1 MKISVITPFYKGER
15 YINKLLDSLQCSYQ
29 MSNKLIDLEVIIVV
43 DSVETS
49 SVFFKQF
56 NELYHDLGL
65 RIYFNSINI
74 GVAATRDYGLRL
86 SFGDFVTFIDQ
97 DDFVDEKY
105 FTTLESLV
113 YSEADFFLFNGYIYN
128 TVNKKKVKMY
138 YQTPKLS
145 FKNLINE
152 NLIIT
157 PSLFI
162 VRKSFIVGKKIN
174 FQPPFRE
181 YRGVDDYYF
190 LLQVFKEAD
199 LEYKY
204 NSTPLIYYCIHYYL
218 LIRLFVIDDVNDP
231 IKYIYTITGASAT
244 VILFISILISLIKEK
259 INLMKYRK
267 EIGILGF
274 FYAFLHFTNFVVFDA
289 QFDLEFILKQTIE
302 KPFIYLGM
310 IAFFILLC

>member
-204 NSTPLIYYCIHYYL
+204 NSTPLIYYCIHEHNYSHNL
-218 LIRLFVIDDVNDP
+218 VEQIDGAIAVLKIFSKNTDVNKK
-231 IKYIYTITGASAT
+231 IKNIKFSKIFYTQSRFNSAIT
-244 VILFISILISLIKEK
+244 
-259 INLMKYRK
+259 NP
-267 EIGILGF
+267 
-274 FYAFLHFTNFVVFDA
+274 N
-289 QFDLEFILKQTIE
+289 Q
-302 KPFIYLGM
+302 
-310 IAFFILLC
+310 FFILLKNYLKNPNRIIRYINRKLINMKVRM

>member
-1 MKISVITPFYKGER
+1 MKISVVTPFYKGEK
-15 YINKLLDSLQCSYQ
+15 YINKLLDSLQHSYQ

-43 DSVETS
+43 DSVDIS

-74 GVAATRDYGLRL
+74 GVAATRDYGLTL
-86 SFGDFVTFIDQ
+86 SSGDFVTFIDQ
-97 DDFVDEKY
+97 DDFVDKKY
-105 FTTLESLV
+105 FTTLESLDH
-113 YSEADFFLFNGYIYN
+113 SEADFFLFNGYIYN

-138 YQTPKLS
+138 YQTPIVS

-162 VRKSFIVGKKIN
+162 VRKSFIVEKKIN
-174 FQPPFRE
+174 FQPPFNE

-190 LLQVFKEAD
+190 LLQVFKETD

-204 NSTPLIYYCIHYYL
+204 NSTPLIYYCIHEHNYSHNL
-218 LIRLFVIDDVNDP
+218 EEQID
-231 IKYIYTITGASAT
+231 GAIAVLKIFSKNT
-244 VILFISILISLIKEK
+244 YVKEK
-259 INLMKYRK
+259 IKNLKFSK
-267 EIGILGF
+267 K
-274 FYAFLHFTNFVVFDA
+274 FYTQSRFNSAISYPYQFL
-289 QFDLEFILKQTIE
+289 
-302 KPFIYLGM
+302 
-310 IAFFILLC
+310 ILLKNYLKNPNRIIRYINRKRINMKVRM